1 MKKVTTLL
9 FFLSVCFWGWSQNLP
24 IVDFTGF
31 TGSNLS
37 TIAPGWSEAN
47 STSSPSGT
55 TSSWTRDD
63 FGNVVANGDAAKIN
77 LFNTGKD
84 EWIISPSFL
93 ANANSQLEFDLAL
106 TDFGNTDSAGMGS
119 DDSLE
124 VRITTDGWVTYT
136 PLATWTST
144 SVISNVGQHETI
156 SLAAYAGQTVN
167 IAFYGSEGTTNDP
180 EDVDV
185 FIDNIEILNPLSTD
199 LAAIQITS
207 PTGADCFSAAETIT
221 VMIKNTGLTTV
232 DFTATNAT
240 VGVDLTGAAVA
251 SYSTTVS
258 SGMLMPDS
266 TMMVTVTTIGDFSVV
281 GSYSLSGH
289 ITYPGDLD
297 AANDS
302 TSSSLTTIPTIVA
315 PFTEDFETGV
325 SGSPGT
331 PPSGWIVTGGSYLWY
346 VENDGVANSG
356 STGPVDDHTP
366 GGTKYMY
373 TEASSGGTGNVTELS
388 SPCIDMT
395 SMVSPKL
402 RFWYHMYGADMG
414 TLRVDA
420 EANGIRVPLDSLVG
434 QQQTA
439 EGDPWLEK
447 IVDLTPY
454 AGQTIRLIFVGIR
467 GTSFTS
473 DMSVDDIEVFDPPP
487 LEIIVTGGS
496 VTYDCG
502 NAANAIITVDVTNL
516 GTMSASN
523 VLASFTVDGGAPIT
537 PEVIGGTLVSGDD
550 TTYTFITTA
559 DLSAAGPHTIVVGAG
574 VFGEPDTTNNSFVIN
589 VNTPITI
596 TAPFTEDFETG
607 VAGSPGTPPSGWTV
621 TGSNYLWYVETDGTQ
636 NSLDTG
642 PLDDHTPGGSTYMY
656 TEATSG
662 STGNITELWS
672 PCIDLSALTS
682 PKLSYWY
689 HMYGADMGTLKVDV
703 LTSGV
708 RVSIDSISGQQQ
720 TGQNDAWLEKT
731 LDLSAYAGQSIQL
744 IWVGIRGSNFTSD
757 ISIDDINLF
766 EPDPFDLAVLNVE
779 LDPVACGLDSAE
791 VITINVMNFGTDTI
805 NGAEAQLSV
814 NGGAYSAPES
824 IPTPIAPGDTVTYSF
839 TVTANLAT
847 AGLNTVAVVATS
859 TVSPDQN
866 TSNDSLSVDVENV
879 PSVTVAFPYQEDF
892 EGGAGLW
899 TSGGTNSSWDLSTP
913 ANTVI
918 NSAASGS
925 LSWVTNDTSDYNPNE
940 NSWVASPCMD
950 LTNAPANSW
959 VSMKVWWESE
969 FSWDGA
975 NLQTSTDGGS
985 TWTNVGAFG
994 DPNNW
999 YTDNT
1004 INGAPGGSQEG
1015 WSGRNSVGS
1024 TGSGGWVVAAHPL
1037 DSNIIGNSAVR
1048 FRVNFGSD
1056 GAVED
1061 EGFAFDDFGISE
1073 PPAVQIG
1080 DTMVVC
1086 GTETLDAGYPGSTY
1100 SWSTGDVSQTITL
1113 INNTGVDIIDS
1124 LIRVTVV
1131 DTFGLVG
1138 IDSVLVTIPASI
1150 PAAAAS
1156 VTDNVACNGDSTGS
1170 AQVVVAGGNTPY
1182 MIMWDSNPG
1191 QMGEIAS
1198 NLPAGNYTVTV
1209 VDSFGCEA
1217 TDTVM
1222 ITENPAITVA
1232 LDTIVDVL
1240 CAGDSTGSISIT
1252 VGGGVAPYGF
1262 MWDNGDTNE
1271 DISGLPAG
1279 TYVGEITD
1287 SLGCSLVSPALNVTE
1302 PDSIAVTLDDLTDN
1316 QCPDDSTGSISI
1328 SVSGGVAPYSFMW
1341 SNGDTTEDVSGL
1353 PVGDYTGMITDA
1365 NGCELGSPVL
1375 TIGST
1380 DSLPAADFDYMPVG
1394 AAVNFSNTTPNGTSY
1409 IWAFGDGDSST
1420 DENPTHLYTS
1430 NDTFV
1435 VTLTVAN
1442 DCGTTSV
1449 TDTILV
1455 TQVGIEDALLRSN
1468 VSVYPNPNTG
1478 NFEVKFDRLDLED
1491 VRIKIHAM
1499 NGAQVY
1505 EKELGA
1511 IHGFHSHKVSLPA
1524 SLARGVYMI
1533 EIRTSNAAMHQRFLL
1548 D

>member
-1 MKKVTTLL
+1 MKKITTLL
-9 FFLSVCFWGWSQNLP
+9 FFLSVCLWGWSQNLP

-63 FGNVVANGDAAKIN
+63 FGNVAANGDAAKIN
-77 LFNTGKD
+77 LFTTGKD

-93 ANANSQLEFDLAL
+93 ANSNSQLEFDLAL

-136 PLATWTST
+136 PLATWTSV

-167 IAFYGSEGTTNDP
+167 IAFYASEGSTNDP

-199 LAAIQITS
+199 VSATQIVS
-207 PTGADCFSAAETIT
+207 PLGVACFSATETIS
-221 VMIKNTGLTTV
+221 VLIKNTGLMMV
-232 DFTATNAT
+232 DFAATNAV
-240 VGVDLTGAAVA
+240 VGVDVTGAAIA
-251 SYSTTVS
+251 SYSTTLS
-258 SGMLMPDS
+258 SGTLMPDS
-266 TMMVTVTTIGDFSVV
+266 TMMVTVSTTGDFSVP
-281 GSYSLSGH
+281 GAYSLSGH

-297 AANDS
+297 AGNDS
-302 TSSSLTTIPTIVA
+302 TSSSLTTLPTLVA
-315 PFTEDFETGV
+315 PFTEDFESGV
-325 SGSPGT
+325 AGSPGT
-331 PPSGWIVTGGSYLWY
+331 PPTGWTVTGGSYKWY
-346 VENDGVANSG
+346 VENDGVTNSG
-356 STGPVDDHTP
+356 STGPLDDHTP
-366 GGTKYMY
+366 GGTTYMY
-373 TEASSGGTGNVTELS
+373 TEASSGGTGDVTELA
-388 SPCIDMT
+388 SPCIDL
-395 SMVSPKL
+395 SAMVSPKL
-402 RFWYHMYGADMG
+402 RFWYHMYGVAMG
-414 TLRVDA
+414 TLRVDV

-434 QQQTA
+434 EQQTG
-439 EGDPWLEK
+439 EGDPWLER
-447 IVDLTPY
+447 IVDLAPY
-454 AGQTIRLIFVGIR
+454 AGQTVRVFFVGIR
-467 GTSFTS
+467 GTAFTS
-473 DMSVDDIEVFDPPP
+473 DMSLDDVEVFDPPP
-487 LEIIVTGGS
+487 LEIIVTGGT

-502 NAANAIITVDVTNL
+502 NAANAIITVDITNL

-537 PEVIGGTLVSGDD
+537 PEVIGGTFSSGDD

-559 DLSAAGPHTIVVGAG
+559 DLSAGGPHTIVVGAG

-589 VNTPITI
+589 VNTPATI

-621 TGSNYLWYVETDGTQ
+621 SGASYLWYVETDGTQ
-636 NSLDTG
+636 NSTNTG

-662 STGNITELWS
+662 SAGNITELWS
-672 PCIDLSALTS
+672 PCIDLSSLSS

-689 HMYGADMGTLKVDV
+689 HMYGANMGTLKVDV

-708 RVSIDSISGQQQ
+708 RVSIDSISGPQQ
-720 TGQNDAWLEKT
+720 TGENEPWLEKT

-757 ISIDDINLF
+757 IAIDDINIF
-766 EPDPFDLAVLNVE
+766 EPDPFDLAVLSIDLNS
-779 LDPVACGLDSAE
+779 VACGLDSAE
-791 VITINVMNFGTDTI
+791 VITIDVLNFGTDTI

-814 NGGAYSAPES
+814 NGGAYSAAET
-824 IPTPIAPGDTVTYSF
+824 IPTPILPGDTVSYTF
-839 TVTANLAT
+839 TATANLAGL
-847 AGLNTVAVVATS
+847 GLNTVAVVATS

-866 TSNDSLSVDVENV
+866 TSNDSLSIEVENV
-879 PSVTVAFPYQEDF
+879 PLISPSFPYLDDF
-892 EGGAGLW
+892 ESGSTLW
-899 TSGGTNSSWDLSTP
+899 TSGGTNSSWELSTP
-913 ANTVI
+913 GNTII
-918 NSAASGS
+918 NSAASGF
-925 LSWVTNDTSDYNPNE
+925 LSWVTGDSSNYNVNE
-940 NSWVASPCMD
+940 NSWVVSPCMD
-950 LTNAPANSW
+950 LTNVPAGSW
-959 VSMKVWWESE
+959 VSMKIWWETE

-975 NLQTSTDGGS
+975 NLQTSTDGGN

-1004 INGAPGGSQEG
+1004 INSSPGGSQEG
-1015 WSGRNSVGS
+1015 WTGRN
-1024 TGSGGWVVAAHPL
+1024 GSGSDAWVVAAHPL
-1037 DSNIIGNSAVR
+1037 DSSITGNSSVR
-1048 FRVNFGSD
+1048 FRVSFASD
-1056 GAVED
+1056 GSAQD
-1061 EGFAFDDFGISE
+1061 EGFAFDDFGISQ
-1073 PPAVQIG
+1073 PPVVQIG
-1080 DTMVVC
+1080 DTLLVC
-1086 GTETLDAGYPGSTY
+1086 GTETLDAGNPGATY
-1100 SWSTGDVSQTITL
+1100 QWSTGDVSQTITL
-1113 INNTGVDIIDS
+1113 LNNTGVDIVDS
-1124 LIRVTVV
+1124 MISVTVV
-1131 DTFGLVG
+1131 DSFGLMGV
-1138 IDSVLVTIPASI
+1138 DSILVSIPASV

-1170 AQVVVAGGNTPY
+1170 AQVAVTGGSTPY
-1182 MIMWDSNPG
+1182 MIMWNSNPA

-1198 NLPAGNYTVTV
+1198 SLPAGNYTVTV

-1232 LDTIVDVL
+1232 VDSIMDAL

-1252 VGGGVAPYGF
+1252 VGGGVAPYSF
-1262 MWDNGDTNE
+1262 AWDNGDTNE
-1271 DISGLPAG
+1271 DITNLSAG
-1279 TYVGEITD
+1279 AYIGVITD
-1287 SLGCSLVSPALNVTE
+1287 SLGCILTSPPLNVGE
-1302 PDSIAVTLDDLTDN
+1302 PDTIAVALDDLTDN

-1328 SVSGGVAPYSFMW
+1328 TVSGGTAPYSFMW

-1353 PVGDYTGMITDA
+1353 PVGAYTGMITDA

-1420 DENPTHLYTS
+1420 DENPTHLYTT

-1435 VTLTVAN
+1435 VTLSVTN
-1442 DCGTTSV
+1442 DCGTTTV
-1449 TDTILV
+1449 TDTVLI
-1455 TQVGIEDALLRSN
+1455 TQVGIENDLLRSN

-1478 NFEVKFDRLDLED
+1478 NFEVKFDRLNHED
-1491 VRIKIHAM
+1491 VRIKIHTM

-1505 EKELGA
+1505 EKDLGA
-1511 IHGFHSHKVSLPA
+1511 VHGFHNHKISLPA
-1524 SLARGVYMI
+1524 SLARGIYMI
-1533 EIRTSNAAMHQRFLL
+1533 EIRTSNASMHQRFLL
-1548 D
+1548 E